1 MVKEGAMSKAIVC
14 FLAVVFLLVQG
25 CGAREVTKNEK
36 ITSEKP
42 VSFKIQI
49 LDVEESKND
58 PTLAT
63 PTIEYDPQGFT
74 FYEVE
79 RSNKYYFTRGYPVK
93 GENDSKEKV
102 YWFVP
107 KFDNNGNPLKLSPSD
122 PEYLQKLLN
131 IIFGE
136 LESKA
141 ITGEIPPHEVGIGIF
156 GVKPEK
162 GYKDDALEIRIF
174 SNQDVRNTII
184 LGISMEELDQAK
196 HKDVPTGSIVY
207 IDSDYNYQIWLLKD
221 GKYILD
227 YNVALNPDTEI
238 GCGSRSH
245 LAIREIVDQA
255 DDVHSKY
262 QALPHGF
269 IWMKLGDKDAVVAG
283 EQNRMTIPM
292 EVNEGYL
299 TAPTGWLIGNL
310 DGTYSMD
317 KNTGVATVYRKHGTL
332 KYIER
337 DEVSGKEQEVTINL
351 KAGDKKITVNGK
363 SEELPIAVYE
373 KDGSLMVPLRK
384 MCEYLGGEY
393 HFRHADNTVLIARFP
408 KSEN

>member
-1 MVKEGAMSKAIVC
+1 MIMESAMNKTIVC
-14 FLAVVFLLVQG
+14 FVAVALLLIQG

-42 VSFKIQI
+42 VSFKILI
-49 LDVEESKND
+49 LDVEESKKD
-58 PTLAT
+58 PMLAS
-63 PTIEYDPQGFT
+63 PTIEYDQQGFT
-74 FYEVE
+74 LYKVVH
-79 RSNKYYFTRGYPVK
+79 SDKYYFTRGYPVK
-93 GENDSKEKV
+93 GENDSKEKM

-107 KFDNNGNPLKLSPSD
+107 KLDNNGNPIKLSPSD
-122 PEYLQKLLN
+122 PDFLQNLYNTILGDTG
-131 IIFGE
+131 IRITMGE
-136 LESKA
+136 TTPE
-141 ITGEIPPHEVGIGIF
+141 EVGIGLF
-156 GVKPEK
+156 QEKEDVKPNTVFLSIAFFK
-162 GYKDDALEIRIF
+162 SA
-174 SNQDVRNTII
+174 QDIQNIKYGTLVKN
-184 LGISMEELDQAK
+184 EELEKAGL
-196 HKDVPTGSIVY
+196 KDISPGSILY

-245 LAIREIVDQA
+245 LAIGEMVNQA
-255 DDVHSKY
+255 DDIHSKY

-292 EVNEGYL
+292 EVHEGYL
-299 TAPTGWLIGNL
+299 TAPIGWLIGNL

-337 DEVSGKEQEVTINL
+337 DEISGKEQEVTISL

-384 MCEYLGGEY
+384 MCEYLGAEY

-408 KSEN
+408 KD